1 MQELSSIERISRQLK
16 HLPVDRVGL
25 MESFWNHTVKHWVE
39 QGKMPAGESAGE
51 HFGLDIGTCWAFN
64 LKVDYKW
71 VDQLVAEDE
80 DTRTFLDGNG
90 ATLRRYKSHDT
101 TPEHINYSIADRTAW
116 EERAKPFLTVNRE
129 RINLDGYRS
138 ARQRCQ
144 EKQRFFCWG
153 GVNVFEAI
161 HPVVGHENMLLG
173 MALDPDWVKD
183 MADTFADL
191 LIGLMEIMFAEAGKP
206 DGIWFFDDMGF
217 RGRPFMSPEMYREL
231 IFPAHQKTIAYV
243 HSQGLPVIMHSC
255 GFVEPLLPG
264 MIEAGIDCLQAI
276 EVKAGMD
283 LLRIYKQYGHKI
295 ALMGGID
302 VRPVAN
308 NDLPGIEREVM
319 AKLPLVMGNNGFI
332 FHSDHSIPESTD
344 YETYQY
350 FLNLG
355 RSVGKYKD

>member
-1 MQELSSIERISRQLK
+1 MQELSSVERIARQLK
-16 HLPVDRVGL
+16 HLPVDRIGL
-25 MESFWNHTVKHWVE
+25 MESFWNHTIRHWVE
-39 QGKMPAGESAGE
+39 QGKMPAGQSAAD
-51 HFGLDIGTCWAFN
+51 HFGLDMETCWPFN
-64 LKVDYKW
+64 LKIDHLW
-71 VDQLVAEDE
+71 VDKLVAEDE
-80 DTRTFLDGNG
+80 DTHTFLDGNG
-90 ATLRRYKSHDT
+90 ATLRRYKTHDS
-101 TPEHINYSIADRTAW
+101 TPEHINYSIGDRAAW

-129 RINLDGYRS
+129 RINLQAFRN

-144 EKQRFFCWG
+144 DKQRFLCWG

-173 MALDPDWVKD
+173 MALDPEWVKD

-191 LIGLMEIMFAEAGKP
+191 LIGLFEILFAEAGKP

-217 RGRPFMSPEMYREL
+217 RGRPFMSPEMYQEL
-231 IFPAHQKTIAYV
+231 IFPAHRKTMDFV
-243 HSQGLPVIMHSC
+243 HSQGMPVIMHSC

-264 MIEAGIDCLQAI
+264 MVEAGIDCLQAI

-283 LLRIYKQYGHKI
+283 LLRIHRQYGDKI

-302 VRPVAN
+302 VRPIASN
-308 NDLPGIEREVM
+308 ALPGIEREVL
-319 AKLPLVMGNNGFI
+319 AKLPVVMANNGFI

-350 FLNLG
+350 FLELG
-355 RSVGKYKD
+355 RTHGVYKN